1 MATEISVLAQT
12 LPEKIA
18 AAVANRVVS
27 GEYQAGERLIE
38 SILVKSFNVSHGPIR
53 DALRILQ
60 NSGLVTIHPYRGAQ
74 VTELSVR
81 EVKEIYQV
89 RAALVGLRARW
100 IAEDAGRHE
109 LIAQLQQPIARLAEL
124 ARAPDKYDEYVEA
137 AMAVNSALTESLTNR
152 WLRDMLRALTLQTRR
167 YTRLALASAERRKDS
182 ARLWRQLL
190 EAIKSGDGE
199 RAQRI
204 ASRISLATRDAAI
217 RHLQE
222 TTRAG

>member
-1 MATEISVLAQT
+1 MATEISLLAQT

-18 AAVANRVVS
+18 AAVADRVVS
-27 GEYQAGERLIE
+27 GEHQAGERLIE

-74 VTELSVR
+74 VAQPSAR

-124 ARAPDKYDEYVEA
+124 ARTPDKYDEYVEGA
-137 AMAVNSALTESLTNR
+137 LAVNNALTESLTNR

-167 YTRLALASAERRKDS
+167 YTRLALATAERRKDS

-199 RAQRI
+199 RAQSI

-217 RHLQE
+217 KYLQE
-222 TTRAG
+222 TTRAT